1 MGLFDSISKAFNESG
16 LKDGLKQVGDGINK
30 AATDTGIKDGLKQV
44 GEGLDK
50 AASQLG
56 EDFKKSD
63 FKASLDK
70 AGRDRGITSGSKT
83 TSKTVPEEYLSFPQF
98 EGTIKDLS
106 TKKIDKYHRCTI
118 DYSGVT
124 SEALNAYKVKITDAG
139 YVKGSDV
146 RYDKDNTYI
155 IVEYEEQNL
164 HLVFHVKH

>member
-1 MGLFDSISKAFNESG
+1 MGLFDSISKAFNDSG
-16 LKDGLKQVGDGINK
+16 L
-30 AATDTGIKDGLKQV
+30 KDGLKQV

-50 AASQLG
+50 AANQLG
-56 EDFKKSD
+56 EEFNKSGIKED
-63 FKASLDK
+63 LQKMGKDM
-70 AGRDRGITSGSKT
+70 GITSSNEPK
-83 TSKTVPEEYLSFPQF
+83 KVPDEYLEFPQF

-124 SEALNAYKVKITDAG
+124 NEALNAYKVKITDAG

>member
-1 MGLFDSISKAFNESG
+1 MGLFDSISKAFNDSG
-16 LKDGLKQVGDGINK
+16 L
-30 AATDTGIKDGLKQV
+30 KDGLKQV

-50 AASQLG
+50 AANQLG
-56 EDFKKSD
+56 EEFNKSGIKED
-63 FKASLDK
+63 LQKMGKDM
-70 AGRDRGITSGSKT
+70 GITSSNEPK
-83 TSKTVPEEYLSFPQF
+83 KVPDEYLGFPQF

-124 SEALNAYKVKITDAG
+124 KEDLNAYKVKINDEG

>member
-1 MGLFDSISKAFNESG
+1 MGLFDSISKAFNDSG
-16 LKDGLKQVGDGINK
+16 L
-30 AATDTGIKDGLKQV
+30 KDGLKQV

-50 AASQLG
+50 AANQLG
-56 EDFKKSD
+56 EEFNKSGIKED
-63 FKASLDK
+63 LQKMGKDM
-70 AGRDRGITSGSKT
+70 GITSSNEPK
-83 TSKTVPEEYLSFPQF
+83 KVPDEYLEFPQF

-118 DYSGVT
+118 DYKDVT
-124 SEALNAYKVKITDAG
+124 TDALNAYKVKITDAG